1 MKIITIPTPQQE
13 EQLKI
18 SIQSAKEYINAYK
31 QQHDT
36 ELLKKKLCEVI
47 DGRPNIAYID
57 PDVLSCYDI
66 DVDDSEWVE
75 LDEDEM
81 EMNNS
86 NLKEV
91 VNDIDEFHSYKLS
104 FMSSGS
110 ILRTIFGDA
119 YDEVGNL

>member
-1 MKIITIPTPQQE
+1 MKIITIPTPQQV
-13 EQLKI
+13 EQLNI
-18 SIQSAKEYINAYK
+18 SIQSAMEYINAYK
-31 QQHDT
+31 QQPDT
-36 ELLKKKLCEVI
+36 ELLKKRLCEVI
-47 DGRPNIAYID
+47 DGSPNIAYLD
-57 PDVLSCYDI
+57 PDLLSCYDI
-66 DVDDSEWVE
+66 EVEDSEWVE

-81 EMNNS
+81 EMNSS

-91 VNDIDEFHSYKLS
+91 VNDIDEFQSYELS

>member
-1 MKIITIPTPQQE
+1 MKIITIPTHQQK
-13 EQLKI
+13 EQLNI

-31 QQHDT
+31 QHPDT

-47 DGRPNIAYID
+47 DVSPNIAYLD
-57 PDVLSCYDI
+57 PDLLSCYDI
-66 DVDDSEWVE
+66 EVDDSEWVE
-75 LDEDEM
+75 LDEYEM

-86 NLKEV
+86 SLKEV
-91 VNDIDEFHSYKLS
+91 VNDIDEFQSHQLS